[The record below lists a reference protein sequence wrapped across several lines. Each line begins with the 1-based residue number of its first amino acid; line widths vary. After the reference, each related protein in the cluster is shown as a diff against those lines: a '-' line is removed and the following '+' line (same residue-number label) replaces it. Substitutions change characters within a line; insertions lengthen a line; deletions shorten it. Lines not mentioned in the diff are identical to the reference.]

1 MAQKI
6 YQEEFIEK
14 VLNSKKPV
22 LVDFFAD
29 WCGPCKMLAPV
40 LDVLEKD
47 NEDYDIYKINVD
59 ENQDLAAKY
68 EVSSIPNIVI
78 FKNGE
83 VIDRSMGFKTAEQ
96 LQQILDKNR

>member
-1 MAQKI
+1 MVQKI
-6 YQEEFIEK
+6 YQEEFVEK

-40 LDVLEKD
+40 LDVLEKE

-59 ENQDLAAKY
+59 ENQDLAAEY

-83 VIDRSMGFKTAEQ
+83 VVDRSMGFKTADQ

>member
-1 MAQKI
+1 MVQKI

-40 LDVLEKD
+40 LDVLEKE

-59 ENQDLAAKY
+59 ENQDLAAEY

-83 VIDRSMGFKTAEQ
+83 VVDRSMGFKTADQ